1 MAFFIPCVSSHLT
14 HFLPLPHRRYHCLGA
29 GLGSITYGNLAS
41 MFLNIPTAK
50 PTAAPSGPSRKP
62 TTAPS
67 LRPSP
72 APTAVPSASGAINSG
87 YMYGIA
93 YSDSTCASV
102 DTMFVYPIGVCIKAS
117 GIKLAN
123 YKAFPA
129 LGYFNISY
137 WSFADFSCTTYDPSS
152 SSVFSIPFG
161 SCAAGGV
168 YGYSAT
174 PPTVPRAAGVIQ
186 A

>member
-1 MAFFIPCVSSHLT
+1 
-14 HFLPLPHRRYHCLGA
+14 
-29 GLGSITYGNLAS
+29 
-41 MFLNIPTAK
+41 MFLNIPTFE
-50 PTAAPSGPSRKP
+50 PTAVPSR
-62 TTAPS
+62 PS
-67 LRPSP
+67 LEPSP

-87 YMYGIA
+87 YMYGIT
-93 YSDSTCASV
+93 YSESTCV
-102 DTMFVYPIGVCIKAS
+102 TVETMFLYAIGVCIKAA
-117 GIKLAN
+117 GIKFAN

-137 WSFADFSCTTYDPSS
+137 WSFTDNSCTTYDPSS
-152 SSVFSIPFG
+152 SSVLSVYFG
-161 SCAAGGV
+161 SCADGGV

>member
-1 MAFFIPCVSSHLT
+1 VTPSPS
-14 HFLPLPHRRYHCLGA
+14 R
-29 GLGSITYGNLAS
+29 
-41 MFLNIPTAK
+41 
-50 PTAAPSGPSRKP
+50 APSGPSYKPTVAPTAPPPSLTGPSPAPAGPFLKP
-62 TTAPS
+62 TTAPA

-72 APTAVPSASGAINSG
+72 APTAVPSSSGAINSG
-87 YMYGIA
+87 YLYGIGYDI
-93 YSDSTCASV
+93 YSDVSCATV
-102 DTMFVYPIGVCIKAS
+102 DNMFVYAIGVCIKAA
-117 GIKLAN
+117 GIKFAN

-137 WSFADFSCTTYDPSS
+137 WSFTDNSCNTYDPSS
-152 SSVFSIPFG
+152 SSVLSIPFG